1 MTREEFIRKIEKFAE
16 MHSLKFGDKKEVLIE
31 AILKKEGYCP
41 CRRVRSPETLCPCAY
56 ALEEIAKKGKC
67 MCGLFVRRDD

>member
-1 MTREEFIRKIEKFAE
+1 MTREEFIERIKKFAE
-16 MHSLKFGDKKEVLIE
+16 THSLGFGSKKNVLIE

-41 CRRVRSPETLCPCAY
+41 CRRVRTPETLCPCAY
-56 ALEEIAKKGKC
+56 ALEEIAKNGRC